1 MEQRRQHVTGASR
14 GPAVGV
20 TWAWHGR
27 AVGCSFSPRGDV
39 TAASPAERRPAHSP
53 QVWRVG
59 AVGIHQHQPPMRPA
73 WARTVQRVPCVSW
86 LPPRAPPSARPC
98 PHARLP
104 ACPHVC
110 PRAQHAA
117 VGLATRRLSSL
128 SRCTVP
134 AAHGGRGLEASLACT
149 PGCPHVA
156 PINRPGLAIH
166 RTVRLFKAHP
176 TTGTSTRP
184 QRLIPASTTGF
195 PVLLGATSHETTL
208 LLAEPV

>member
-1 MEQRRQHVTGASR
+1 MGQPWASR
-14 GPAVGV
+14 GRDVGAP
-20 TWAWHGR
+20 WACRGR

-53 QVWRVG
+53 QVWRIG

-73 WARTVQRVPCVSW
+73 WARSMQRVPCHGR
-86 LPPRAPPSARPC
+86 PPCPSARQAMPAC
-98 PHARLP
+98 PPARLP

-117 VGLATRRLSSL
+117 VGLATPRSSSL

-134 AAHGGRGLEASLACT
+134 AAHGGRRLEASLACT